1 MTAHIIK
8 TMKPSRG
15 HVIPC
20 PQAHPGP
27 ATQIANQ
34 RTKCLGGKSVLLV
47 CRQTTRCL
55 FEACVDYRLST
66 GEPAGPMWE
75 TQPRREEAMVATE
88 NKSAPC
94 GRGSCPTH
102 PGDAAGRL
110 DGGKRTA
117 VSLPCTGV
125 ARPPPAPQQSPVRDS
140 ERHVLTSQIHSFLA
154 KA

>member
-1 MTAHIIK
+1 M
-8 TMKPSRG
+8 
-15 HVIPC
+15 
-20 PQAHPGP
+20 
-27 ATQIANQ
+27 
-34 RTKCLGGKSVLLV
+34 
-47 CRQTTRCL
+47 
-55 FEACVDYRLST
+55 DYRLST